1 MKFKFKKHFLLIEF
15 SWKEIFWIIVRKH
28 FKLDRRST
36 YNFASILVSSVTQMI
51 EKYGDYRTHG
61 PIKNSVLFIFTP
73 ITYFDVLIRK
83 PQQRF

>member
-1 MKFKFKKHFLLIEF
+1 MVGIKMKFKFKKHFLLIEF

-61 PIKNSVLFIFTP
+61 PIKIDE
-73 ITYFDVLIRK
+73 ID
-83 PQQRF
+83 QQEHKEAKDKQ